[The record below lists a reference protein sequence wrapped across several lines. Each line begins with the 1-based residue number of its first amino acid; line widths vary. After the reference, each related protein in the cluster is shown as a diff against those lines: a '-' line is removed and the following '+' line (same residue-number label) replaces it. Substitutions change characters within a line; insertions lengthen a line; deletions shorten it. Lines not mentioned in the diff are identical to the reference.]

1 VRFGRKRPLAAPR
14 PSPYKRLMNI
24 RTRKAIGII
33 ATLLWLTFYALIAMA
48 IGGQYVVG
56 GGLAAEL
63 LFYGAAGVAWIPVAM
78 LIIRWMSRPDP

>member
-1 VRFGRKRPLAAPR
+1 MGRKRPLAAPG
-14 PSPYKRLMNI
+14 PYPYKHPMNI

-33 ATLLWLTFYALIAMA
+33 ATLLWLTVYALVAMA

-63 LFYGAAGVAWIPVAM
+63 LFYVLAGVAWIPVAM

>member
-1 VRFGRKRPLAAPR
+1 MGRKRPLAAPL
-14 PSPYKRLMNI
+14 PCPNKHPMNI

-33 ATLLWLTFYALIAMA
+33 ATLLWLTVYALVTMA
-48 IGGQYVVG
+48 LGGQYVVG

-63 LFYGAAGVAWIPVAM
+63 LFYVLAGVAWIPVAM

>member
-1 VRFGRKRPLAAPR
+1 MGRKRPLAAPR
-14 PSPYKRLMNI
+14 PSPYKHPMNI

-33 ATLLWLTFYALIAMA
+33 ATLLWLTVYALVAMA
-48 IGGQYVVG
+48 LGGQYVVG

-63 LFYGAAGVAWIPVAM
+63 FFYVLAGVAWIPVAM